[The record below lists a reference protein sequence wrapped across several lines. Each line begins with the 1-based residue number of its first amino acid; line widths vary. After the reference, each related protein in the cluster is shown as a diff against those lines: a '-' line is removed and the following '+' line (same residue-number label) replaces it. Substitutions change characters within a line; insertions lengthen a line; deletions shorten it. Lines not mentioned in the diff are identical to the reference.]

1 MSNSSVSIYSSEVEE
16 KFIEHKQLMW
26 KSFTPERVSY
36 LTKEINKVYTPGV
49 GIQAVDLC
57 HILYGYYP
65 ARKVYEGICYH
76 IFDLVATKDG
86 SGHIY
91 FIKKSDVGSSSFPVI
106 SSIWHNLD
114 LVVEEENSSEED
126 SISSVRDSLE
136 TSWSS
141 ESSVSKSELSTV
153 LSEMLTVCAKLT
165 KVLNTL

>member
-36 LTKEINKVYTPGV
+36 LTREINKVYTPGV

-136 TSWSS
+136 TSWSN

-153 LSEMLTVCAKLT
+153 LSEMLTVCAKLS
-165 KVLNTL
+165 KVLSTL

>member
-153 LSEMLTVCAKLT
+153 LSEMLTVCAKLS
-165 KVLNTL
+165 KVLSTL